1 MQWIKEDRDSD
12 NSVTNVPLGGL
23 VKEGK
28 LQLNSPA
35 PMPVRQQTDDTPD
48 GRLCILAPD
57 DLCYSLP

>member
-1 MQWIKEDRDSD
+1 M
-12 NSVTNVPLGGL
+12 L

-35 PMPVRQQTDDTPD
+35 PMPVRQQADDTPD

-57 DLCYSLP
+57 DLCYSLQ